1 MTQFANI
8 SNTINATYRDSVAAT
23 RSACSS
29 IRCARPRRVSRCKM
43 TMEHHRSGWTS
54 SRRRSTQCPSE
65 CAKFTFRGTFAY
77 HSLYLSLSLAL
88 SLSRSAESNRN
99 WMSWA
104 HCTLGTFCVPHSMI
118 SATTS
123 ARLRYSVRLSPSSL
137 PAPTGTYSVCVPAWA
152 WAANWSSASRPMRL
166 SAPCCS
172 CRT

>member
-1 MTQFANI
+1 MTQFVNI
-8 SNTINATYRDSVAAT
+8 SKAFNESYHDSVAAT

-29 IRCARPRRVSRCKM
+29 IRCARPRRVSRCRM
-43 TMEHHRSGWTS
+43 TMELRRSGWTS

-65 CAKFTFRGTFAY
+65 CARLTFCGTFGN
-77 HSLYLSLSLAL
+77 HSLSF
-88 SLSRSAESNRN
+88 SRSVSLFLESNRN

-104 HCTLGTFCVPHSMI
+104 HCTLGTCCVPHSMI

-123 ARLRYSVRLSPSSL
+123 ARSRYSARLSPSSL
-137 PAPTGTYSVCVPAWA
+137 PAPTGTYSVCAPAWA
-152 WAANWSSASRPMRL
+152 WAANWSSASRRMRL